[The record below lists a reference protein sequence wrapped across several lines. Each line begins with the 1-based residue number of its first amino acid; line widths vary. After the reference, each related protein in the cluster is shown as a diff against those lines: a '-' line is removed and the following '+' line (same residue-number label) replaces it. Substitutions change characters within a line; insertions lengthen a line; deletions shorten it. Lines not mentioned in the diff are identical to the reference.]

1 MEKIIDLIVTPEIAA
16 DMSTVKKVVA
26 KQVGLP
32 DTIFCE
38 IIKRSID
45 ARSKQ
50 VKINLR
56 VKYST
61 EKISAQHWDIPQY
74 PNVKNAKPVVIIGAG
89 PAGLFAALELLEQG
103 LKPIIFE
110 RGKDVRERRFDLAAI
125 NKQGIVN
132 GESNYCFGK
141 EEQALIAM
149 ENYIRVPI
157 NG

>member
-61 EKISAQHWDIPQY
+61 EKISAQYWDIP
-74 PNVKNAKPVVIIGAG
+74 
-89 PAGLFAALELLEQG
+89 
-103 LKPIIFE
+103 
-110 RGKDVRERRFDLAAI
+110 
-125 NKQGIVN
+125 
-132 GESNYCFGK
+132 
-141 EEQALIAM
+141 
-149 ENYIRVPI
+149 
-157 NG
+157 